1 MCPQGISLVMSDAHL
16 PCLRRGHGNVGDQA
30 KAVRS
35 LLLCTAV
42 ITAQKACNYH
52 TESIS
57 HLPPFCK
64 ALLYG
69 SPHME
74 LWAVNFH
81 EPAVTYIEGSSLAA
95 STQHMQEH
103 ALAAFQVNFEICRVS
118 FPGPSSSGLSW
129 TIFTV
134 EHLHGKV
141 TTKSRVGMN
150 VGCLHSC
157 LTEVIKIQPTTNTS

>member
-1 MCPQGISLVMSDAHL
+1 MSDAHL

-35 LLLCTAV
+35 LLLCTAA

-64 ALLYG
+64 ALLYS

-74 LWAVNFH
+74 L
-81 EPAVTYIEGSSLAA
+81 
-95 STQHMQEH
+95 
-103 ALAAFQVNFEICRVS
+103 
-118 FPGPSSSGLSW
+118 
-129 TIFTV
+129 
-134 EHLHGKV
+134 
-141 TTKSRVGMN
+141 
-150 VGCLHSC
+150 
-157 LTEVIKIQPTTNTS
+157 